1 MKMSFLILLVL
12 FIFVSGW
19 LDSKV
24 RKRKGEN

>member
-19 LDSKV
+19 LDSKA
-24 RKRKGEN
+24 RKWKGEN